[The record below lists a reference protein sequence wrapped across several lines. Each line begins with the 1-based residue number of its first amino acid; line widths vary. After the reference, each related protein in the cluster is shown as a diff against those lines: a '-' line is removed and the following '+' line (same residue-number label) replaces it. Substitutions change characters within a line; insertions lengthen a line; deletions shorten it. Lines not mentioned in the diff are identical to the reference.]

1 MLYLAPDPAQVVLQA
16 YAITPA
22 GAAKLDVASGT
33 VRVYSVAAG
42 SEVDA
47 LAAQA
52 LVNVATNKW
61 RYIWAPGSLAIGD
74 YVAEFIL
81 IDGTPVTTRIS
92 EDVLVRDVESNCDAA
107 LVAYDAATGTD
118 VTSAV
123 GGLNDLS
130 SADAQAAAA
139 AALAAYDAATGSDVT
154 VAVGGLNDL
163 SSADAQAAS
172 AAALTAYDA
181 ATGSDV
187 TVAIGGLNDLSSA
200 DAQAAASA
208 ALTAYDAA
216 TGADV
221 TTAVGGLNDLSSA
234 DAQAAAAAALTAYD
248 AATGTDVTSAV
259 GGLNDLSAADA
270 ADAVLDEIVSGH
282 TTAGSLAA
290 LIQFL
295 VDIEGGRWRIVGDQM
310 IFYKED
316 NLTEVTRFDLKDA
329 SGNPTM
335 NDVMER
341 TKV

>member
-33 VRVYSVAAG
+33 VRVYSVVAG

-92 EDVLVRDVESNCDAA
+92 EDVLVRNVEADCDAA

-118 VTSAV
+118 VSA
-123 GGLNDLS
+123 LNDLS

-139 AALAAYDAATGSDVT
+139 AAL
-154 VAVGGLNDL
+154 
-163 SSADAQAAS
+163 
-172 AAALTAYDA
+172 TAYDA
-181 ATGSDV
+181 ATGTDV
-187 TVAIGGLNDLSSA
+187 SS
-200 DAQAAASA
+200 
-208 ALTAYDAA
+208 
-216 TGADV
+216 
-221 TTAVGGLNDLSSA
+221 LNDLSSA

-248 AATGTDVTSAV
+248 AATGTDVTTSEGVITTAIS
-259 GGLNDLSAADA
+259 GLNDLSAAAA

-290 LIQFL
+290 LVQFL
-295 VDIEGGRWRIVGDQM
+295 VDIEGGRWKVVGDQM
-310 IFYKED
+310 IFYKSD

-335 NDVMER
+335 NAVMER